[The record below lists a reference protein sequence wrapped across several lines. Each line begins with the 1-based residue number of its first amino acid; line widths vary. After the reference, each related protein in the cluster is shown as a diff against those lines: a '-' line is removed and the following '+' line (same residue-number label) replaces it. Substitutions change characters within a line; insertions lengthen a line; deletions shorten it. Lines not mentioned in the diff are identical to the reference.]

1 MSKTVKN
8 FLMRDYKDRLEGV
21 EDAVVVSIRGVPANE
36 NNELRTSL
44 AQKNISVMVVRN
56 SLAKTAF
63 EGGSLEN
70 LTPIF
75 EGPSALAFGGETVI
89 DVAREMVDWAKKV
102 ENLELKG
109 AVLDGELFTGEDG
122 VKELS
127 KFPTREEALGQNVT
141 LILSPGR
148 NLMGAVTGPGSKLLA
163 VVEAIKTKLEDGEEI
178 TKVG

>member
-8 FLMRDYKDRLEGV
+8 FLMRDYTEKLEGV
-21 EDAVVVSIRGVPANE
+21 EDAVVVSIRGIPAND
-36 NNELRTSL
+36 NTELRTSL
-44 AQKNISVMVVRN
+44 AAKNISVMVVRN

-63 EGGSLEN
+63 KGGSLEN
-70 LTPIF
+70 LEPVF

-89 DVAREMVDWAKKV
+89 DVAREMVAWAKKV

-109 AVLDGELFTGEDG
+109 AVLDGELYAGEAG

-127 KFPTREEALGQNVT
+127 KFPTREEALSNAVT
-141 LILSPGR
+141 LILSPAR
-148 NLMGAVTGPGSKLLA
+148 NLMGSVTGPGAKLLA

-178 TKVG
+178 TKTA